1 MEVETTRWR
10 ILGLGGSVRAIP
22 VNTDDKWEE
31 TPQEKALRY
40 SENAQKD
47 RSPIKFRK
55 YISDRK
61 KAVEKVKK

>member
-1 MEVETTRWR
+1 M
-10 ILGLGGSVRAIP
+10 RAIP